1 MDVVSDA
8 VYNPAPTALT
18 KRSFPGGV
26 MSKKFFS
33 FSAIA
38 VLVGVAFFAGRLQT
52 GGTVVAKSNSLT
64 ALDYA
69 EITQLINRYAYGIDT
84 CGGNG
89 YDYANVFTAD
99 GVFIDKNSDA
109 GFAAG
114 GRVLAKGRNALAEL
128 VGGGSKGC
136 KTKLVWTDWSHI
148 MLNHEITATPEGA
161 KGRIYLVQ
169 LGMKGPGTIERH
181 GGYEDVYVRT
191 AEGWRIKSRT
201 HVRNKAW
208 HAEALRTPDL
218 N

>member
-1 MDVVSDA
+1 M
-8 VYNPAPTALT
+8 
-18 KRSFPGGV
+18 KRTHSLLGT
-26 MSKKFFS
+26 
-33 FSAIA
+33 A
-38 VLVGVAFFAGRLQT
+38 VLVIAAFWVGRAQT
-52 GGTVVAKSNSLT
+52 GGLTVAAQGAALT
-64 ALDYA
+64 AQDYA

-89 YDYANVFTAD
+89 FDYANVFTPD
-99 GVFIDKNSDA
+99 GVFIDRNSDA
-109 GFAAG
+109 GFKAG
-114 GRVLAKGRNALAEL
+114 GRVLAKGRQALAEL
-128 VGGGSKGC
+128 VGGGARGC
-136 KTKLVWTDWSHI
+136 KTRLVWTDWSHL

-181 GGYEDVYVRT
+181 GGYEDVYVKT
-191 AEGWRIKSRT
+191 AEGWRIRSRT

>member
-1 MDVVSDA
+1 MFKRTVS
-8 VYNPAPTALT
+8 T
-18 KRSFPGGV
+18 F
-26 MSKKFFS
+26 
-33 FSAIA
+33 AIA
-38 VLVGVAFFAGRLQT
+38 MLVIAAYWAGRVNS
-52 GGTVVAKSNSLT
+52 GATVAVAQGNTLT

-89 YDYANVFTAD
+89 FDYANVFTTD

-109 GFAAG
+109 GYAAG
-114 GRVLAKGRNALAEL
+114 GRVLARGRDALASL
-128 VGGGSKGC
+128 VGGGARGC
-136 KTKLVWTDWSHI
+136 KTKQVWTDWSHL
-148 MLNHEITATPEGA
+148 MLNHEITSTPEGA

-169 LGMKGPGTIERH
+169 LGMRGPGTIERH
-181 GGYEDVYVRT
+181 GGYEDVYVKT

-208 HAEALRTPDL
+208 HAEALRTSDL